1 MHEFHL
7 DITFSWYD
15 IFAIISWVLVFVSS
29 FRYMYSIIKG
39 KTKPNVVGW
48 LLYQIATLCV
58 LVSSYD
64 LGAMSTIVASF
75 AYTINQLIIIWDSH
89 ELDLLINVLNRIYT
103 NWDDKLKELICI
115 GFIENLISDDSG
127 KMWKLKIIL
136 KHENLIN
143 CMTELSKFWYK
154 M

>member
-1 MHEFHL
+1 MHSNNLTYEKIDTYLFSE
-7 DITFSWYD
+7 IPWFSKYFFESWYNEGD
-15 IFAIISWVLVFVSS
+15 LKEKYTVFWVLCDFLHY
-29 FRYMYSIIKG
+29 RYLDENM
-39 KTKPNVVGW
+39 N
-48 LLYQIATLCV
+48 
-58 LVSSYD
+58 
-64 LGAMSTIVASF
+64 
-75 AYTINQLIIIWDSH
+75 IIWDSH

-154 M
+154 I